1 MDEGKIIEHG
11 TPDILENPE
20 SDKLKRFLEKVLSF

>member
-11 TPDILENPE
+11 TPEILETPQ
-20 SDKLKRFLEKVLSF
+20 SPLLKAFLDKVLSF